1 VVEQQPSGLVWTIE
15 VAAGSNRGAAL
26 SLAPGRYSVG
36 AGPGDDIV
44 LADTAIAEEQVSLE
58 IDEDGAAVT
67 ALSPGASLRR
77 SRLGTGQR
85 RPLRPGMELH
95 LGQTRLRFDG
105 PPPPPAS
112 FGKGRI
118 ALLAALVFVGAAA
131 SAGGYHVAN
140 PAPKAAYPAPA
151 APAPVPAAT
160 AEQAAGQLSNHLR
173 EAGLG
178 DAIRTSA
185 SGGAVLAEG
194 AILPGDA
201 ARWTA
206 AQRWFDGQF
215 GSSVALVAA
224 VGKAD
229 RAAQPIL
236 DVAAVALTPVP
247 HVITRSGERYMLG
260 SVLPGGWAVTAITA
274 DRITL
279 RNGSREVGIT
289 L

>member
-1 VVEQQPSGLVWTIE
+1 MVEQQPSGLVWTIE
-15 VAAGSNRGAAL
+15 VAAGPNRGAAL

-105 PPPPPAS
+105 PPPPAS

-140 PAPKAAYPAPA
+140 PAPKAAHPAPA